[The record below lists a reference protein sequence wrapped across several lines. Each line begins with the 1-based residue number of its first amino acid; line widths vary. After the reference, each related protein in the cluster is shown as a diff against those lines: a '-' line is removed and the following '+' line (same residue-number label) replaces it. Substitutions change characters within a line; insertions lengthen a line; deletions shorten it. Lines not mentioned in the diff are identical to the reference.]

1 MGEEI
6 MVRAEG
12 LTKSFGS
19 KEVVRGV
26 DLVVPRGSL
35 YGFLGPNGAG
45 KTTTIRMLAGLVRP
59 TGGRVEVAGV
69 DVVRD
74 PLEAKRRIGLV
85 PDEPRLFDKLTARE
99 FMRFIGQV
107 FRMEGAE
114 IERRSEELLG
124 MFDLSDAADELLGGY
139 SHGMQQKCAL
149 ASALLH
155 EPEVLFLDEPTVGLD
170 PASARLIKDVLRRV
184 VERGGTVFM
193 ATHILEIAETLCD
206 ELCIV
211 QDGRVL
217 AAGTFSELRQTARL
231 SGESTLEEVFLGLT
245 GGGERLGLAGYL
257 RDEG

>member
-1 MGEEI
+1 MGEE
-6 MVRAEG
+6 VVARAEG
-12 LTKSFGS
+12 LVKSFGS

-26 DLVVPRGSL
+26 DLEVARGSL

-59 TGGRVEVAGV
+59 SGGRAEVAGI

-85 PDEPRLFDKLTARE
+85 PDEPRLFEKLTARE
-99 FMRFIGQV
+99 FMRFVGQV
-107 FRMEGAE
+107 FRMEAKE
-114 IERRSEELLG
+114 IERRSGDLLQ
-124 MFDLSDAADELLGGY
+124 MFGLAESADELLGGY
-139 SHGMQQKCAL
+139 SHGMKQKCAL

-170 PASARLIKDVLRRV
+170 PASARLIKDVLRRT

-206 ELCIV
+206 GLCIV

-217 AAGTFSELRQTARL
+217 ATGTVPELRETAGA
-231 SGESTLEEVFLGLT
+231 SGGSSLEEVFLGLT
-245 GGGERLGLAGYL
+245 GSGGSRGLAGYP
-257 RDEG
+257 RDER